1 MLGEEQRATLE
12 EPAAVIL
19 HGGVCE
25 GGEPMTSW

>member
-1 MLGEEQRATLE
+1 MMRGVTLE

-25 GGEPMTSW
+25 GGEPTKSWWT